1 MPAQA
6 SNATSPSIVGRP
18 AVRVD
23 GPLKLSGTARYSS
36 DRTLPG
42 MLYAVPVCATIGN
55 GRIAAIDNQAAAA
68 MPGVRKIY
76 TRANIGK
83 FYRVPES
90 GGPMV
95 DEHRPPL
102 DDDVIRYYG
111 QYVALVVADTFEHA
125 TAAADAV
132 KVDYRDVKPP
142 HVATELSADDA
153 PKPDTERGDPEGGY
167 EAAAVKLDHTYS
179 TPTETHNPIELHASV
194 ATFEDGHFT
203 LYETTQA
210 VMNYRAVMARMLG
223 VPTENVRVITE
234 FLGTGYGGKLWPWMQ
249 ALLAAAAARDLK
261 VPIKLVVSRQMMFH
275 DVGHRPRTQQRIRLG
290 AGRDGK
296 LVSLR
301 HDYIYDRGLES
312 TYKEECGE
320 ATGFLYS
327 TPNLRATAAYA
338 ERNVGPATSM
348 RGPGAVPG
356 LYALEAAMD
365 ELAIALKMDPI
376 ELRLRNEPKIDESL
390 DIPFSSRHLVECLTT
405 GAKKFGWDQRNPQ
418 IGSMRRDGMVIG
430 WGMAACTWPAMRWA
444 AQASVM
450 FSADGTVRVASGT
463 QDIGTGTYTV
473 LGQMAAELTG
483 VELSKVKVVIG
494 DSNLPSGPV
503 SGGSMA
509 TASLVPAVAQAARA
523 AIDKLL
529 AVASAHDA
537 HFSHVAVGDLAF
549 GNGRVHRKGES
560 PAGGRTFEDVLASAR
575 LAHVEGRGKVE
586 GTFGHKKKPE
596 YSMHSYGAQFAE
608 VTWQPGIA
616 RLRVTRTLTV
626 IDGGRIINPL
636 TGRNQIEGAVVMG
649 IGMALLEATHYD
661 PRNGMAVNSNLA
673 DYLMTTHAD
682 TPPDM
687 DVIFLDHPDYKL
699 NEMGARGIGEIGLAG
714 VASAITA
721 AVHHATGVRVRD
733 LPVRIEDL
741 LASKIV

>member
-1 MPAQA
+1 
-6 SNATSPSIVGRP
+6 
-18 AVRVD
+18 
-23 GPLKLSGTARYSS
+23 
-36 DRTLPG
+36 
-42 MLYAVPVCATIGN
+42 
-55 GRIAAIDNQAAAA
+55 
-68 MPGVRKIY
+68 
-76 TRANIGK
+76 
-83 FYRVPES
+83 
-90 GGPMV
+90 
-95 DEHRPPL
+95 
-102 DDDVIRYYG
+102 
-111 QYVALVVADTFEHA
+111 
-125 TAAADAV
+125 
-132 KVDYRDVKPP
+132 
-142 HVATELSADDA
+142 
-153 PKPDTERGDPEGGY
+153 
-167 EAAAVKLDHTYS
+167 
-179 TPTETHNPIELHASV
+179 
-194 ATFEDGHFT
+194 
-203 LYETTQA
+203 
-210 VMNYRAVMARMLG
+210 
-223 VPTENVRVITE
+223 
-234 FLGTGYGGKLWPWMQ
+234 
-249 ALLAAAAARDLK
+249 
-261 VPIKLVVSRQMMFH
+261 
-275 DVGHRPRTQQRIRLG
+275 
-290 AGRDGK
+290 
-296 LVSLR
+296 
-301 HDYIYDRGLES
+301 
-312 TYKEECGE
+312 
-320 ATGFLYS
+320 
-327 TPNLRATAAYA
+327 
-338 ERNVGPATSM
+338 M

-537 HFSHVAVGDLAF
+537 HFSNVAVGELAF

-649 IGMALLEATHYD
+649 IGMALFEATHYD